1 MSIIQSRNWMDVK
14 IYQNQFYCVATMQLF
29 DRTESSE
36 ISPTPNMAINIAA
49 AFHIFI
55 QIIGYAN

>member
-1 MSIIQSRNWMDVK
+1 MSIIQSRNWTDVK
-14 IYQNQFYCVATMQLF
+14 IYQNQFYFVANMQLF
-29 DRTESSE
+29 DRTESNE
-36 ISPTPNMAINIAA
+36 ISTTSNMAINIAT